1 MRFRSI
7 LKSEFYKNLPQQGAE
22 AAKSAGNWVAGS
34 PLKSVAALS
43 LAGLAYA
50 KIKNKLTFGFLC
62 PLPLRS
68 GTRDDWELLMRARL
82 ATFVTRRPYFEKVE
96 EMKQKGNDPT
106 AISAYLENRSG
117 VTVKFKYFVDDQVQ
131 VIVFLGGAYGTL
143 TYFEIES
150 ADVRYQLIDV
160 WTRQEIEEQQLRLYG
175 TLWFLFHGKI
185 FYVFPKLTEKIEN
198 LNKEE
203 LKSRFVEWF
212 DLLKQ
217 KVSHS
222 TESVGVTKKDVEV
235 RKRPGG
241 VVVHLTPSAL
251 GEDAREV
258 HHELLRSDVRDIYGG
273 ESEQEEAERNV
284 KSKGED

>member
-43 LAGLAYA
+43 IAGLAYA
-50 KIKNKLTFGFLC
+50 KIKNKLAFGFLC
-62 PLPLRS
+62 PLALRS
-68 GTRDDWELLMRARL
+68 GTRDDWQLLMRVRL
-82 ATFVTRRPYFEKVE
+82 TTFVTRIPYLEKVE
-96 EMKQKGNDPT
+96 EMKLKGNDPT

-117 VTVKFKYFVDDQVQ
+117 VTVKFEYFVDDQVQ

-150 ADVRYQLIDV
+150 ADVRKQLIDV
-160 WTRQEIEEQQLRLYG
+160 WTRYEIEKQQLRLYG
-175 TLWFLFHGKI
+175 TLWFRFHGKI

-212 DLLKQ
+212 DLVEKEE
-217 KVSHS
+217 
-222 TESVGVTKKDVEV
+222 TVGVTEKDVEV
-235 RKRPGG
+235 RKRPGGG

-251 GEDAREV
+251 GEDARKV
-258 HHELLRSDVRDIYGG
+258 HRKLLRSDVRDIYGG
-273 ESEQEEAERNV
+273 YAAPPRRSVVAL
-284 KSKGED
+284 SSTDFHL